1 MAGLLQTFGLAWQFA
16 AVVQGPRVVPAVFLK
31 LQAPLLGTTGQE
43 AEFAPRVG
51 QVVAVV
57 V

>member
-1 MAGLLQTFGLAWQFA
+1 
-16 AVVQGPRVVPAVFLK
+16 

-43 AEFAPRVG
+43 AEFAPMAG

-57 V
+57 VAQ